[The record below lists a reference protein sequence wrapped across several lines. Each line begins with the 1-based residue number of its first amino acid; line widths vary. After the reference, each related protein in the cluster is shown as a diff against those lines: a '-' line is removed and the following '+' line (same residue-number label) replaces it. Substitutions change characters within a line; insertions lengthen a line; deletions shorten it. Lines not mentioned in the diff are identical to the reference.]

1 MEHKCLAVPK
11 TTVKRCKNYSIN
23 GTPFCSVHGK
33 SKGKQSQIQLYNG
46 STYTFKDDF
55 KNIEDF
61 TPQIFLWKELNRE
74 ISRNYRK
81 GYLKKLENQ
90 AKLIRCGTLQ
100 KITNE
105 LIKTSIFSSN
115 DDIIN
120 FFQRKNYKRTK
131 ILEDMR
137 HFLGVTFYFQR
148 NDHLLRKLQINVRMK
163 IIYGNERESIVR
175 IQKWL
180 RYRQWLRKL
189 SVSPKVMRKHYIPNE
204 QKIVVAQRQIR
215 KYITVKIKH
224 SHDCPFSLERYMDIP
239 EKYRVVYEYDEC
251 NSKHWRYYNVKWLN
265 SDWKI
270 QTDEKRYVTEPT
282 IKHKFPEEFVE
293 KIARK
298 VWYLSRVENDIYLE
312 QKSQNPYPIENDWI
326 NRFSRRSLY
335 RFVLMILDLCHLLE
349 IDVQN
354 IKNWRTPLY
363 KLKYQVFYLQV
374 MPALRNIASNTH
386 FHSLEED
393 MFYITRDMFRI
404 EFIFPDTDIS
414 DIMAG
419 DAIYGIIRILTRAKR
434 QNIEVY
440 SIIRDVIKENFQ
452 TLLMA

>member
-115 DDIIN
+115 GDIIN

-163 IIYGNERESIVR
+163 ILYGNKRESIIR

-224 SHDCPFSLERYMDIP
+224 SHDCPFSLE
-239 EKYRVVYEYDEC
+239 
-251 NSKHWRYYNVKWLN
+251 N
-265 SDWKI
+265 WKI
-270 QTDEKRYVTEPT
+270 QTDEKRHVTEPT
-282 IKHKFPEEFVE
+282 TKHEFPEEFVE

-335 RFVLMILDLCHLLE
+335 RFVLMMLDLCHLLE